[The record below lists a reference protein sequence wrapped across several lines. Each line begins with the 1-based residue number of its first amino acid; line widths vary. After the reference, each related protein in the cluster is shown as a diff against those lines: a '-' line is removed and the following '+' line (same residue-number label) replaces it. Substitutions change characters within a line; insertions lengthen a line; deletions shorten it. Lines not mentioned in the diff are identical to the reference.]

1 MKSIDRSELYKL
13 AGEPTDTASGVAPAS
28 FYLTLCAVATPVS
41 VPEPQSPELRRYRF
55 FFSRRTDG
63 GPAQYWLHFGYFGT
77 EREAKKWLDVLRR
90 VYPAAAVRGLAQ
102 GAPTEATRAAPN
114 ALTDSQV
121 LNLIGAGARHT
132 GTEQTSKPSPARPSQ
147 RRSVSLEDTL
157 DELRDSALRD
167 FDAEDTASESGVKH
181 LRVEIQNRTRA
192 RKDQRVPR
200 KP

>member
-13 AGEPTDTASGVAPAS
+13 AGDALDTASVAAPAS
-28 FYLTLCAVATPVS
+28 FYLTLCAVAAPVS
-41 VPEPQSPELRRYRF
+41 VPEPQSPELRRFRF

-90 VYPAAAVRGLAQ
+90 VYPAAAVRSLAR
-102 GAPTEATRAAPN
+102 GAPTEATRTAPN
-114 ALTDSQV
+114 LTDSQV
-121 LNLIGAGARHT
+121 LNLLGPGARHT
-132 GTEQTSKPSPARPSQ
+132 GTEQSSKPLPARPSQ

-167 FDAEDTASESGVKH
+167 FDAEDTSSDSGVKH

-192 RKDQRVPR
+192 RKDQRAPR